1 MPHSNSIAFLLVDG
15 KLGGL
20 DASGCTR
27 RLETKLRYEDI
38 PEHQWLLRKY
48 KAGVEDT
55 ASVTEK
61 HVSNTRSDKV
71 VLQKLEIS
79 PSAIIFNFIP
89 DALIEHLRGNSV
101 STDECMS

>member
-1 MPHSNSIAFLLVDG
+1 MPYSNSITFLLVDG

-61 HVSNTRSDKV
+61 QV
-71 VLQKLEIS
+71 
-79 PSAIIFNFIP
+79 
-89 DALIEHLRGNSV
+89 
-101 STDECMS
+101 